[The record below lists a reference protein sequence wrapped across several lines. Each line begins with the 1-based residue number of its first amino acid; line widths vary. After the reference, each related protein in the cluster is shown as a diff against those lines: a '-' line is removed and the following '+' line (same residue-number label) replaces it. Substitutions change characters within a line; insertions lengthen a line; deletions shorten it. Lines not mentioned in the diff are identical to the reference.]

1 MSHSLWL
8 PTRTPTQNNCVKL
21 KPVSKAKP
29 SEQKV
34 HFSQALALI
43 WAWHL
48 FSIQKRHINLYFGGL
63 PIPLSK
69 SVGFCQFSHWK
80 IRPFLEKWLGTIFDT
95 KNWSKTMHFFQF
107 FNGNFRIF
115 WHLFC
120 WNFSFSLTR
129 KYLLRFLLLFNISFT
144 YFQSQSCLKLFDF
157 SSKY

>member
-1 MSHSLWL
+1 MIHRLWL
-8 PTRTPTQNNCVKL
+8 PTRTPTQNNCLEL
-21 KPVSKAKP
+21 KPLSKAKP

-95 KNWSKTMHFFQF
+95 QKLELSDAFFSVFQRKLS
-107 FNGNFRIF
+107 NFLTSFLVKFLFLTYQKISVTIPSSF
-115 WHLFC
+115 QYLFHLFPK
-120 WNFSFSLTR
+120 SKL
-129 KYLLRFLLLFNISFT
+129 
-144 YFQSQSCLKLFDF
+144 SQTLWF
-157 SSKY
+157 